1 MSFFTL
7 LKIKWDEPGKLWD
20 LWRLFIIGPNFFM
33 NKTKTK
39 TNSNYN
45 KRMKK
50 IEITNQQTKTVK
62 NTERN
67 KINKNESKH
76 NKGKRNDYKIIN
88 IEILTR

>member
-1 MSFFTL
+1 
-7 LKIKWDEPGKLWD
+7 
-20 LWRLFIIGPNFFM
+20 
-33 NKTKTK
+33 
-39 TNSNYN
+39 
-45 KRMKK
+45 MKK